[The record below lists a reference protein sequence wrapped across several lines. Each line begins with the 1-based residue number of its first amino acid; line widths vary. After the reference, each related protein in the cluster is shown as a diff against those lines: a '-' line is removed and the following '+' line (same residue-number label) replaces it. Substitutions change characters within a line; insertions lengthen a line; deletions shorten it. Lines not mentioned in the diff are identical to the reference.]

1 MESHYKKIVKDTDR
15 RVIASMQ
22 RQIMDGGNACYGG
35 FWDGTGIVQAKYAIY
50 QVAPMIAAY
59 CCTDSAFYRSGEI
72 F

>member
-35 FWDGTGIVQAKYAIY
+35 FWDGTGIGN
-50 QVAPMIAAY
+50 P
-59 CCTDSAFYRSGEI
+59 
-72 F
+72 